1 MVSEELRTQAL
12 AARSP
17 ETAILFDGSRESL
30 EALLLLGATGCSH
43 EVTIDFP
50 PRHMFQITVNGDT
63 QEICRGQWFYRE
75 GSYLVFF
82 WGTQQPPHEMRIFVG
97 N

>member
-1 MVSEELRTQAL
+1 MTPEELRTQAL
-12 AARSP
+12 TARSP

-30 EALLLLGATGCSH
+30 EVLLLLGATGFSH
-43 EVTIDFP
+43 EVTTDFP
-50 PRHMFQITVNGDT
+50 PRHTFKITVNGDT
-63 QEICRGQWFYRE
+63 VQIWPGQWFYRE

-97 N
+97 H